1 MVFVTKAE
9 GILNFAADAA
19 RLLKHLKT
27 TLKGTKAS
35 FRVNVM
41 NKITRTT
48 RTIHNRYIVQQV
60 SRLIEAP
67 EEI

>member
-27 TLKGTKAS
+27 TLRGTKAS

-41 NKITRTT
+41 NKTRTM
-48 RTIHNRYIVQQV
+48 HNWYIVQQV

>member
-27 TLKGTKAS
+27 TLKRHEGKFQS
-35 FRVNVM
+35 
-41 NKITRTT
+41 K
-48 RTIHNRYIVQQV
+48 RY
-60 SRLIEAP
+60 E
-67 EEI
+67 